1 MDALQVA
8 NESPIPTM
16 IYNFPTVTAGIDL
29 DSDIIGELAAHPNIV
44 GTKLSCGNIGKL
56 HRLTARTRFSNKFA
70 VYPGRSDT
78 YLFGLLG
85 GGAGVIAALVNLFP
99 KLHVKLY
106 RLFQEG
112 KITEAMELQEKFSQA
127 DWIVSQIGGI
137 GGLKALIT
145 TFFGYGNPAV
155 RGPLKPV
162 DLDKFSGTESYDVI
176 AWLTEMENMP

>member
-1 MDALQVA
+1 
-8 NESPIPTM
+8 M

-56 HRLTARTRFSNKFA
+56 HRLTARTRSSNQFA
-70 VYPGRSDT
+70 IYPGRSDT
-78 YLFGLLG
+78 YLFGLFG

-112 KITEAMELQEKFSQA
+112 KIAEAMELQEKFSQA
-127 DWIVSQIGGI
+127 DWAVSKIGGI
-137 GGLKALIT
+137 GGLKALIIA
-145 TFFGYGNPAV
+145 FFGYGSPAA

-162 DLDKFSGTESYDVI
+162 DLDNFSGTESYNVLN
-176 AWLTEMENMP
+176 WLAEMENA

>member
-1 MDALQVA
+1 
-8 NESPIPTM
+8 
-16 IYNFPTVTAGIDL
+16 
-29 DSDIIGELAAHPNIV
+29 
-44 GTKLSCGNIGKL
+44 
-56 HRLTARTRFSNKFA
+56 
-70 VYPGRSDT
+70 
-78 YLFGLLG
+78 
-85 GGAGVIAALVNLFP
+85 
-99 KLHVKLY
+99 
-106 RLFQEG
+106 
-112 KITEAMELQEKFSQA
+112 MELQEKFSQA